1 MTDARHEK
9 RDRFLAALEQG
20 PVVMGILNV
29 TPDSFSDGGA
39 YGGGFDRVGA
49 AVSHGLAMAAAGAAI
64 IDVGGESTRPGA
76 TAVAEDEEWTRIA
89 PVLAALCPALPVAV
103 SIDTYKASVARRAV
117 ASGVAVINDIWGL
130 QGDSA
135 MASLAAES
143 GSAVVV
149 MHNRDAADPQI
160 DILDD
165 IRRFF
170 ERSLA
175 IARNAG
181 IPDAHV
187 ILDPGIGFGKT
198 LAQNY
203 ACLAGLDRLTV
214 FGRPLLLGLSRKRM
228 IGEVLNADIPAR
240 LTGTLAANV
249 LGLVRGARILRV
261 HDVPEHVEALK
272 IFNATTNATGVS
284 R

>member
-1 MTDARHEK
+1 MTDPRIER
-9 RDRFLAALEQG
+9 RDRFLAAVAHG

-29 TPDSFSDGGA
+29 TPDSFSDGGEF
-39 YGGGFDRVGA
+39 GGGFDRVGA
-49 AVSHGLAMAAAGAAI
+49 AVRHGIGMAATGAAI

-76 TAVAEDEEWTRIA
+76 VAVAEDDEWARIA

-103 SIDTYKASVARRAV
+103 SIDTYKASVAQRAV
-117 ASGVAVINDIWGL
+117 TSGAAVINDIWGL
-130 QGDSA
+130 QGDPA
-135 MASLAAES
+135 MASVVAETA
-143 GSAVVV
+143 SAVVV
-149 MHNRDAADPQI
+149 MHNRVSVDPQI

-165 IRRFF
+165 VRRFF

-175 IARNAG
+175 IAHNAG
-181 IPDAHV
+181 VPEAHV

-198 LAQNY
+198 LTQNY
-203 ACLAGLDRLTV
+203 ACLAGLDLLGG

-228 IGEVLNADIPAR
+228 IGEVLDADVSAR

-249 LGLVRGARILRV
+249 LGLSRGARILRV
-261 HDVPEHVEALK
+261 HDVPEHVQAVK
-272 IFNATTNATGVS
+272 IFNATANATGVS